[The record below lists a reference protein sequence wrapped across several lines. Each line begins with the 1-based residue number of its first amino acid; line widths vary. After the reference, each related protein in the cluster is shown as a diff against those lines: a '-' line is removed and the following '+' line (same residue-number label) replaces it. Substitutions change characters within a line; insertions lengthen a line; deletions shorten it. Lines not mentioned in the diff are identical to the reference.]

1 MVISSKSQISVF
13 RTNYDFFFGGGRGGG
28 GGNDPVD
35 RNYNLKDSASSHDA
49 YLKRKFQHH
58 T

>member
-1 MVISSKSQISVF
+1 MVISSKSRISVF
-13 RTNYDFFFGGGRGGG
+13 RTNYDFFFGGGGG